1 MADNS
6 SYYRLQ
12 NLEQTIGYGFQD
24 VSLLEQALTHRSYSA
39 KHNERLEFLGDSI
52 LGMVIASALFKQFP
66 QQPEGV
72 LTRLRSVL
80 VRETT
85 LAKLGREFDLGD
97 CLRLGAGELKSG
109 GYRRE
114 SLIADAVEAIIG
126 AIYIDSHGQLEL
138 VNQLVLKWFKSRLEA
153 INPDITQKDPK
164 SALQELLQKLRLG
177 LPTYRNVRVSG
188 NENAQ
193 IFEVALKVPHIEHE
207 LLGSGSSKRRAEQKA
222 ASSALDYIATH
233 PTKELNLQGMVLP
246 PAILK
251 DSGDEDG
258 ALDLAHALAETSVVD
273 TRFDAMPT
281 KAKKK
286 AAQEAEA
293 VLKAQ
298 EEAAKVATA
307 TATTDTSAA
316 ANKDATATATTAT
329 TAAGDKDASATTSAT
344 TATTASVA
352 ASSTEA
358 AAEKSTDA
366 IDVTDTSATSSVN
379 SAGPAA
385 NDSPE
390 AASASAAA
398 TKAERSPT
406 LSLRPTHE
414 PLSSLM
420 QVPNKKHLK
429 NKAQPVTGSK
439 EGNKLSL
446 QSILQAKKGK
456 YAFTHKYE
464 SGQMGRNAKPKAA
477 IKSGRPQAKGVVFRS
492 SDH

>member
-138 VNQLVLKWFKSRLEA
+138 VNQLVLKWYKSRLEA

-207 LLGSGSSKRRAEQKA
+207 ILGSGSSKRRAEQKA

-251 DSGDEDG
+251 DSSDEDG
-258 ALDLAHALAETSVVD
+258 ELDLAHALAETSVVD

-316 ANKDATATATTAT
+316 ADKAASAATTATTAT
-329 TAAGDKDASATTSAT
+329 TASAATVAAASVATTAEKDTDATDASATSTVSSAE
-344 TATTASVA
+344 TAAH
-352 ASSTEA
+352 
-358 AAEKSTDA
+358 
-366 IDVTDTSATSSVN
+366 AT
-379 SAGPAA
+379 
-385 NDSPE
+385 PE
-390 AASASAAA
+390 AASVSASAA
-398 TKAERSPT
+398 TKEERTKT

-429 NKAQPVTGSK
+429 NKAQPATGSK
-439 EGNKLSL
+439 EGNRLSL

-477 IKSGRPQAKGVVFRS
+477 LHNNRPQSKGVVFRS

>member
-138 VNQLVLKWFKSRLEA
+138 VNQLVLKWYKSRLEA

-207 LLGSGSSKRRAEQKA
+207 ILGSGSSKRRAEQKA

-258 ALDLAHALAETSVVD
+258 ELDLAHALAETSVVD
-273 TRFDAMPT
+273 TRFDAMST

-307 TATTDTSAA
+307 TTTTTSDTAAVADKDTSATA
-316 ANKDATATATTAT
+316 AATAATAAEQVTDATAT
-329 TAAGDKDASATTSAT
+329 
-344 TATTASVA
+344 
-352 ASSTEA
+352 ST
-358 AAEKSTDA
+358 
-366 IDVTDTSATSSVN
+366 VN
-379 SAGPAA
+379 SADADNAA
-385 NDSPE
+385 PE
-390 AASASAAA
+390 AASASDSAA
-398 TKAERSPT
+398 TTKEERTKT
-406 LSLRPTHE
+406 LSLRPTQE

-429 NKAQPVTGSK
+429 NKAQPATGSK
-439 EGNKLSL
+439 EGNRLSL

-464 SGQMGRNAKPKAA
+464 SGQMGRNTKPKAA
-477 IKSGRPQAKGVVFRS
+477 THSGRPQAKGVVFRS

>member
-1 MADNS
+1 M
-6 SYYRLQ
+6 
-12 NLEQTIGYGFQD
+12 
-24 VSLLEQALTHRSYSA
+24 
-39 KHNERLEFLGDSI
+39 
-52 LGMVIASALFKQFP
+52 
-66 QQPEGV
+66 
-72 LTRLRSVL
+72 
-80 VRETT
+80 
-85 LAKLGREFDLGD
+85 GD

-138 VNQLVLKWFKSRLEA
+138 VNQLVLKWYKSRLEA

-164 SALQELLQKLRLG
+164 SALQELLQ
-177 LPTYRNVRVSG
+177 RNVRVSG

-207 LLGSGSSKRRAEQKA
+207 ILGSGSSKRRAEQKA

-258 ALDLAHALAETSVVD
+258 ELDLAHALAETSVVD
-273 TRFDAMPT
+273 TRFDAMST

-307 TATTDTSAA
+307 TTTTTSDTAAVADKDTSATA
-316 ANKDATATATTAT
+316 AATAATAAEQVTDATAT
-329 TAAGDKDASATTSAT
+329 
-344 TATTASVA
+344 
-352 ASSTEA
+352 ST
-358 AAEKSTDA
+358 
-366 IDVTDTSATSSVN
+366 VN
-379 SAGPAA
+379 SADADNAA
-385 NDSPE
+385 PE
-390 AASASAAA
+390 AASASDSAA
-398 TKAERSPT
+398 TTKEERTKT
-406 LSLRPTHE
+406 LSLRPTQE

-429 NKAQPVTGSK
+429 NKAQPATGSK
-439 EGNKLSL
+439 EGNRLSL

-464 SGQMGRNAKPKAA
+464 SGQMGRNTKPKAA
-477 IKSGRPQAKGVVFRS
+477 THSGRPQAKGVVFRS

>member
-307 TATTDTSAA
+307 TATTDT
-316 ANKDATATATTAT
+316 

-385 NDSPE
+385 NDAPE

>member
-66 QQPEGV
+66 KQPEGV

-138 VNQLVLKWFKSRLEA
+138 VNQLVLKWYKSRLEA

-207 LLGSGSSKRRAEQKA
+207 ILGSGSSKRRAEQKA

-258 ALDLAHALAETSVVD
+258 DLDLAHALAETSVVD

-316 ANKDATATATTAT
+316 ADKVASAATT
-329 TAAGDKDASATTSAT
+329 TAA

-352 ASSTEA
+352 TAASASVATTTE
-358 AAEKSTDA
+358 KDTDA
-366 IDVTDTSATSSVN
+366 TDASATSTVS
-379 SAGPAA
+379 SADAA
-385 NDSPE
+385 NAAPE

-398 TKAERSPT
+398 TKDERTKT

-429 NKAQPVTGSK
+429 IRRAIGSLYKASC
-439 EGNKLSL
+439 KLKRASTPLPISTSQDKWAVMPNQKQLSRITVLRLKAWSL
-446 QSILQAKKGK
+446 DPATTKL
-456 YAFTHKYE
+456 
-464 SGQMGRNAKPKAA
+464 
-477 IKSGRPQAKGVVFRS
+477 RS
-492 SDH
+492 PG

>member
-6 SYYRLQ
+6 SFYYRLQ
-12 NLEQTIGYGFQD
+12 ILEQTIGYGFQD

-66 QQPEGV
+66 KQPEGV

-97 CLRLGAGELKSG
+97 YLRLGAGELKSG

-233 PTKELNLQGMVLP
+233 PTKELNMQGMVLP

-251 DSGDEDG
+251 DSSDEDG
-258 ALDLAHALAETSVVD
+258 GLDLAHALAETSVAD

-286 AAQEAEA
+286 AAQEAAA

-298 EEAAKVATA
+298 EEAAKVASA
-307 TATTDTSAA
+307 TAITDVSVTADKAAAAATKTTD
-316 ANKDATATATTAT
+316 D
-329 TAAGDKDASATTSAT
+329 
-344 TATTASVA
+344 
-352 ASSTEA
+352 
-358 AAEKSTDA
+358 
-366 IDVTDTSATSSVN
+366 SATSTVSF
-379 SAGPAA
+379 AA
-385 NDSPE
+385 TAAPE
-390 AASASAAA
+390 NLKAASASVASQ
-398 TKAERSPT
+398 EELSNT
-406 LSLRPTHE
+406 LSLRPPHE

-420 QVPNKKHLK
+420 QVPNKKHHQH
-429 NKAQPVTGSK
+429 KAQTGTGSK

-446 QSILQAKKGK
+446 QNILQAKKGK
-456 YAFTHKYE
+456 YAFTQKYE
-464 SGQMGRNAKPKAA
+464 SGQMGRHAPQKAA
-477 IKSGRPQAKGVVFRS
+477 RHHRGRPQTKGAVFRS
-492 SDH
+492 HDH